1 MTIDSS
7 AYREQSL
14 GTWEQ
19 MAPGWEH
26 RRAWLMGVGAPVNA
40 WLVEQLGASPGQTVL
55 ELAAG
60 TGDLGFAVAER
71 VGDGGR
77 VISTDFAPAMVDVA
91 RRAGAERG
99 LANVEHRV
107 MDAERMALDDDS
119 VDGVVCRWGYML
131 MADPAAA
138 LAETRRVLRDGGR
151 LAFAVW
157 TTPDRNPWAAVPGRT
172 FVELG
177 HMPPPDPAAPG
188 IMALGDPERIRALL
202 AAAGFAEPRLEE
214 IPVVFRHADFDD
226 VWDAL
231 VRLTGPLAHVIG
243 SLPDADREAAR
254 TAVMRNLEPFRADDG
269 SYAMPGS
276 SWGVLT
282 R

>member
-1 MTIDSS
+1 MPTDQN
-7 AYREQSL
+7 AYRAQSL

-40 WLVEQLGASPGQTVL
+40 WLVEQLDAQPGQTVL

-71 VGDGGR
+71 VGDDGR
-77 VISTDFAPAMVDVA
+77 VVSTDFAPAMVDVA
-91 RRAGAERG
+91 RRAGAARG
-99 LANVEHRV
+99 LANVDHRV
-107 MDAERMALDDDS
+107 MDAEQMELGDDA

-157 TTPDRNPWAAVPGRT
+157 TAPDRNPWAAVPGRT

-177 HMPPPDPAAPG
+177 HMPPPDPEAPG
-188 IMALGDPERIRALL
+188 IMALGDPARIRALL
-202 AAAGFAEPRLEE
+202 AAAGFAEPRIEE
-214 IPVVFRHADFDD
+214 IPVTFRHPDFDD
-226 VWDAL
+226 VWDTL
-231 VRLTGPLAHVIG
+231 VQIAGPLAHVIR
-243 SLPDADREAAR
+243 SLPDAEREAAR
-254 TAVMRNLEPFRADDG
+254 SAAMRNLESFRAEDG

-282 R
+282 H